1 MFFSLIVPTL
11 GRVEELR
18 DLLLSLSQQSLKT
31 FEVII
36 VDQNDDDRLVPV
48 VGAFSDRLSI
58 LHLRSSIR
66 KCNHARNLGASRAGG
81 EILAFPDDD
90 CVYTKDILKTLNRA
104 FSCVR
109 SPEFITGS
117 VITHEGH
124 TGRSGR
130 WKAEET
136 VIDTHTVWTC
146 LIEFNFFI
154 RRHAFNAV
162 GGFDEN
168 IGPGTPFGSA
178 EGQDLALRL
187 LKKGFAGLYL
197 PGLRIIHPDKPV
209 SLNIARAYS
218 YGAGMGRV
226 MRNNRLSPGIV
237 LTFLLRPIGGSAF
250 YLLRGNI
257 PFFRYYAMTFLGR
270 ARGYLSLCAGM
281 TTDASPTTG

>member
-18 DLLLSLSQQSLKT
+18 SLLLSLTQQSLKT

-36 VDQNDDDRLVPV
+36 VDQNEDDRLIPIVEE
-48 VGAFSDRLSI
+48 FSDRLSI
-58 LHLRSSIR
+58 LHLRSTIR

-81 EILAFPDDD
+81 DIVTFPDDD
-90 CVYTKDILKTLNRA
+90 CVYTKDILKTVNRT
-104 FSCVR
+104 FSGVR

-117 VITHEGH
+117 VITHEGQ

-130 WKAEET
+130 WQTEET
-136 VIDTHTVWTC
+136 VIDPHTVWTC

-154 RRHAFNAV
+154 RRSAFNAV
-162 GGFDEN
+162 GGFDEML
-168 IGPGTPFGSA
+168 GPGTPFGSA

-197 PGLRIIHPDKPV
+197 PTLRIIHPDKPV

-226 MRNNRLSPGIV
+226 MRSNRLAPAIV
-237 LTFLLRPIGGSAF
+237 LMFLLRPIAGGIF
-250 YLLRGNI
+250 YLLKGNI
-257 PFFRYYAMTFLGR
+257 PFFRYYVMTFLGR
-270 ARGYLSLCAGM
+270 VRGYLS
-281 TTDASPTTG
+281 